1 MPNEIEGNKR
11 CTKSTRIRL
20 TTRKFQIIPFK
31 DLLGYSIWYVM
42 WLGEIKHIHS
52 YFKEGNKGMHLKMSV
67 LERVVFINVQHV
79 FLVYQMYTLLTN
91 Q

>member
-11 CTKSTRIRL
+11 CTKSL

-67 LERVVFINVQHV
+67 LEHVVFINVQHV
-79 FLVYQMYTLLTN
+79 FLVYQMYT
-91 Q
+91 